1 MPCLGALEMSF
12 IIIIIIIIIIIEV
25 LVAGSSFPL

>member
-1 MPCLGALEMSF
+1 MIEASEAIPLLLISPA
-12 IIIIIIIIIIIEV
+12 IIIIIEV